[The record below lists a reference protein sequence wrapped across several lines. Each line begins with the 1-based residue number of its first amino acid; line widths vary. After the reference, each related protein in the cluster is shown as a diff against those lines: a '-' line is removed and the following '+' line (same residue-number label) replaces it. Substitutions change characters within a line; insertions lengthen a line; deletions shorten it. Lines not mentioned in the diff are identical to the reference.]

1 MQADVASGERE
12 TKSHQLPRLK
22 LSARN
27 RPLER
32 RCGRGGRGRGPCCS
46 SPSTTLP
53 RAGSVPR
60 LLPACLPLELH
71 AAPLR
76 APPFASRG
84 GRAAASR
91 STERCARG
99 IRARPLFAPQRH
111 RGGVPSHSGEVRCL
125 RPNATRLCGTT
136 TPQDGADPQPRL
148 HNAPG
153 CEAAPPAPQGGSKPR
168 TAQRWGRH
176 GGVHGVQHSHGSTG
190 LQPGPAPLAEP
201 LESLRAARPR
211 QALICPSMRKIAC
224 RYRLAGKGGAGSS
237 SKGLRSRRKE
247 LRAARSCG
255 TDASQL

>member
-76 APPFASRG
+76 APPFACRG

-111 RGGVPSHSGEVRCL
+111 RGGVPSHRGGSVLKAERNPALRHHDTSGRS
-125 RPNATRLCGTT
+125 RSRAAP
-136 TPQDGADPQPRL
+136 PS
-148 HNAPG
+148 APG

-176 GGVHGVQHSHGSTG
+176 GGGAWGAA
-190 LQPGPAPLAEP
+190 QPRLHRAP
-201 LESLRAARPR
+201 ARPR
-211 QALICPSMRKIAC
+211 SPCRATRAC
-224 RYRLAGKGGAGSS
+224 EQPGRDRRSS
-237 SKGLRSRRKE
+237 VR
-247 LRAARSCG
+247 
-255 TDASQL
+255 Q

>member
-76 APPFASRG
+76 APPFACRG

-111 RGGVPSHSGEVRCL
+111 RGGVPSHSGGVRCL

-136 TPQDGADPQPRL
+136 TPQDGADPEPRL
-148 HNAPG
+148 RQRPAVRRRPRPRR
-153 CEAAPPAPQGGSKPR
+153 AAPNL
-168 TAQRWGRH
+168 AQRSA
-176 GGVHGVQHSHGSTG
+176 GGDMGGLHGVQHSHGSTG

-237 SKGLRSRRKE
+237 TEGLRSRHKE
-247 LRAARSCG
+247 LRAARSRG